1 MASATVVTTRRIA
14 RHADAIAKPADA
26 AGYECAGSELIAVL
40 LFSDIF
46 KVFVQLF
53 EMDCKFVHV

>member
-53 EMDCKFVHV
+53 